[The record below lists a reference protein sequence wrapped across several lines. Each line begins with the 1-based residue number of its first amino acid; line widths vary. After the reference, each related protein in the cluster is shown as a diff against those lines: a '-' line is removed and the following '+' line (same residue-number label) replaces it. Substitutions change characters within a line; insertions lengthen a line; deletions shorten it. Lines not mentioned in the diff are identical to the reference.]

1 MSLRPGPL
9 GCHVHTLDCQIGVS
23 VGVKF
28 TVHGP
33 SSHFCGIRPRVASFL
48 KNFSYCRG
56 LFSEGHAL

>member
-1 MSLRPGPL
+1 
-9 GCHVHTLDCQIGVS
+9 VHALDCQIGVS

-33 SSHFCGIRPRVASFL
+33 YSCFCGIRPRVALFL

-56 LFSEGHAL
+56 LFTEGHAL